1 MGAGVGP
8 YGARGGT
15 VDRVTAQPS
24 RTRSW
29 LPGAGQTRPFRFG
42 AAPRPDPD
50 PPLSTGTMVGE
61 RYRVQEVL
69 GEGGMGRVYRAQHVF
84 LGREVALKMLR
95 RDQAADA
102 ETLARF
108 EQEARAAGSIG
119 HAAIVEIVDF
129 ARQADGTV
137 FLAMELLRGR
147 TLEDFMAEP
156 GPLAP
161 ALTWMAEV
169 ARGLAAAHEAGVV
182 HRDIK
187 PGNIFLAEQP
197 DGAVQPKILDFGI
210 AKLLKAEAASV
221 ETEAGT
227 VLGTPYY
234 LAPERAMGHRLDPRA
249 DLYSFGVILY
259 ELLTGNVP
267 FVDKSFM
274 GILARHM
281 HEQPLDPR
289 QAAPDRG
296 IPDGIARLTM
306 ELLRKDPAERPAS
319 AAEVAARL
327 ERMLAEDGPALA
339 AVSIGPRGEL
349 EGGDATVRLD
359 EAAEH
364 PTAAP
369 GAQVRGPA
377 GGASG
382 SRARGTSPWALASGA
397 DDGAPGPMT
406 SFAPEPSAA
415 ESVAPAPRAASESSG
430 SLALGDRVFLP
441 GDGESA
447 SSLVGA
453 ASGARSGALRVALL
467 GAAALG
473 AGALAWALAER
484 PDGDT
489 GQSGAATGEH
499 ATEPVAAP
507 APRPGA
513 LGAPTV
519 AAPEP
524 PAKSAPPTPAQ
535 AADPAAQP
543 ASVGAEE
550 PARPASGGAAGAEGR
565 PSGAAPKSGTP
576 QGKRRKRRKP
586 KKTPPAEGTPKPP
599 PLPELKDDV
608 YDD

>member
-1 MGAGVGP
+1 M
-8 YGARGGT
+8 
-15 VDRVTAQPS
+15 DRVTAQPS

-29 LPGAGQTRPFRFG
+29 LPGAGRTRPFRFG

-50 PPLSTGTMVGE
+50 PPLSAGTLVGE
-61 RYRVQEVL
+61 RYRVLEVL

-156 GPLAP
+156 GTLAP
-161 ALTWMAEV
+161 AIAWMAEV

-319 AAEVAARL
+319 AAEVATRL

-339 AVSIGPRGEL
+339 AVPTGPRGEP

-369 GAQVRGPA
+369 GAQARGPA
-377 GGASG
+377 RGASG
-382 SRARGTSPWALASGA
+382 SRARGTSPWALTSAA

-441 GDGESA
+441 DDGESV
-447 SSLVGA
+447 SSMVSGA
-453 ASGARSGALRVALL
+453 PAARSGALRLALL
-467 GAAALG
+467 GGVAVA
-473 AGALAWALAER
+473 AGALAWALMGR
-484 PDGDT
+484 PGGDGT
-489 GQSGAATGEH
+489 SSGAAAAQRE
-499 ATEPVAAP
+499 AKPAAP
-507 APRPGA
+507 LPDPAGSEPGDVA
-513 LGAPTV
+513 TPT
-519 AAPEP
+519 P
-524 PAKSAPPTPAQ
+524 PAKSVSPAPAKD
-535 AADPAAQP
+535 ADPAA
-543 ASVGAEE
+543 E
-550 PARPASGGAAGAEGR
+550 PAAAGTGEAVTRASGGAAGADDR
-565 PSGAAPKSGTP
+565 PSGAARKSGTP
-576 QGKRRKRRKP
+576 RGKRPKRRKP
-586 KKTPPAEGTPKPP
+586 KKPSPAEATPKPP